1 MSIIKINELQPT
13 TGTTVTFTGNTT
25 TTGTSSVSGDVT
37 VTGVISGSSYIGDGS
52 NLSGTGVN
60 IQEQDGSPAIANA
73 TTLKFSNSSVT
84 DEGGGVVSVTIT
96 TSGSWFRPS
105 STSVDTGQN
114 PATEMSTDTQLTASV
129 TGSLYTPSTTFSS
142 SNPAVISVVSQTYV
156 ANNRMTVVLSSSA
169 VTASSITLYAYN
181 GAQQDDTP
189 TTVTTGQPP
198 VVLVPVNPPLL
209 YFDFEEGA
217 GAYLGNKSNTT
228 YVSNAESASAITGA
242 MGGTFENSTAV
253 RGTWCG
259 SFDGSGQKIVLPEY
273 PNYNMLDMLDTGV
286 SGAFTFSCWV
296 NSTSGHDYDFA
307 VGYLLRMRAPGWYE
321 RGYGLAFRNNGKQIS
336 GGKYPDTTGPD
347 YGTWD
352 GIYWDP
358 GPNTA
363 MSVDTWYHIVFT
375 CDTSNNQ
382 FLYFNGSVIG
392 NDSRG
397 TAGTILYNNT
407 IGNVYGYEKRFIC
420 GGYYYFDYLYGF
432 HAGSNAGSNDYH
444 YNGLIDEVALFDYFM
459 TPEQVNWMYNSG
471 SNPPSLADGVPVLP

>member
-1 MSIIKINELQPT
+1 M
-13 TGTTVTFTGNTT
+13 NT
-25 TTGTSSVSGDVT
+25 
-37 VTGVISGSSYIGDGS
+37 
-52 NLSGTGVN
+52 N
-60 IQEQDGSPAIANA
+60 
-73 TTLKFSNSSVT
+73 
-84 DEGGGVVSVTIT
+84 
-96 TSGSWFRPS
+96 
-105 STSVDTGQN
+105 
-114 PATEMSTDTQLTASV
+114 TQLTASV
-129 TGSLYTPSTTFSS
+129 TGSLYTPTTTFSS
-142 SNPAVISVVSQTYV
+142 SSPAVISVISQTYV

-169 VTASSITLYAYN
+169 VTGSSITLYAYN

-189 TTVTTGQPP
+189 TTVSTVAPP
-198 VVLVPVNPPLL
+198 VVLTGVNPPLF

-242 MGGTFENSTAV
+242 MGGTFENSTAA

-259 SFDGSGQKIVLPEY
+259 TFDGSGQKIVLPEW

-286 SGAFTFSCWV
+286 SGAFTFTCWV

-307 VGYLLRMRAPGWYE
+307 VGHLLRMRCPGYKE
-321 RGYGLAFRNNGKQIS
+321 YGYGVAFQTSGNSLSAGKW
-336 GGKYPDTTGPD
+336 PDTA
-347 YGTWD
+347 GTYNPTFNW
-352 GIYWDP
+352 IYWDP

-363 MSVDTWYHIVFT
+363 MSADTWYHLVFT

-382 FLYFNGSVIG
+382 FLYLNGSVIG

-397 TAGTILYNNT
+397 TAGTISYYDY
-407 IGNVYGYEKRFIC
+407 IGSGYGYEKRLIC
-420 GGYYYFDYLYGF
+420 GGYHAYDYSYGLK
-432 HAGSNAGSNDYH
+432 AGVGAGSNDYH